1 MDDIQLLVYIL
12 IVAFGIFSRFLK
24 AKKKKPK
31 PQAPAD
37 TETASEKP
45 VVSFEELLKEFTG
58 ESSNEPELEE
68 VYEPKR
74 AKPKPVAVEYN
85 EDEIQQRY
93 QESLIT
99 AESYKSQSAR
109 KEEKQDDR
117 HKGNFTHV
125 NGYDAI
131 EKEPEESEFLAFLRD
146 EDGPRKAIILG
157 EILNRRY

>member
-31 PQAPAD
+31 SQASSEAETTSKKPA
-37 TETASEKP
+37 
-45 VVSFEELLKEFTG
+45 VSFEELLKEFTG
-58 ESSNEPELEE
+58 ESSNEPEPEE

-74 AKPKPVAVEYN
+74 KGPKPAAVEYDD
-85 EDEIQQRY
+85 DEIQQRY
-93 QESLIT
+93 QESLKK
-99 AESYKSQSAR
+99 AESYESQSQKKAKDALPTEKFTHFR
-109 KEEKQDDR
+109 GYDDVEKEE
-117 HKGNFTHV
+117 V
-125 NGYDAI
+125 
-131 EKEPEESEFLAFLRD
+131 ESEFLTFLRE